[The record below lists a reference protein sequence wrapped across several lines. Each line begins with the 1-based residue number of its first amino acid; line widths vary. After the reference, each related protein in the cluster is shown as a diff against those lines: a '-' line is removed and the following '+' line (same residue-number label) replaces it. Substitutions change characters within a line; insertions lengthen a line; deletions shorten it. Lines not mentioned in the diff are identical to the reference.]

1 MYYLIF
7 SRYQNVKRTDKL
19 QDIIFESNNPDII
32 SAMVKFFN
40 YIQYKQYT
48 LVQNIDNFV
57 KITSI
62 FYSDIRDSLEIR
74 QQFSELNALLE
85 NPETNLIT
93 KNEVRRLLKFLGFI
107 ISILAITSNY
117 YRLQII
123 SVEGNLSID

>member
-19 QDIIFESNNPDII
+19 QDVIFESNNPDTI

-62 FYSDIRDSLEIR
+62 FYSDSRDSLEIR

-123 SVEGNLSID
+123 STEGNLSID